1 MKIEKFIK
9 KVGGFLRESWMELKK
24 VSWLDSERAI
34 QYTIVVIVITLSVA
48 LFLGILDYLLNF
60 FLRKFVI

>member
-1 MKIEKFIK
+1 MKIEIIK
-9 KVGGFLRESWMELKK
+9 KVSSFLRESWMELKK

-60 FLRKFVI
+60 FLRKFVL